1 MPGKPRVRRQH
12 PELTEVSRWVDL
24 DGDVHYLDYGG
35 PRSGP
40 QLVLVHGLGGSAV
53 NWAAVA
59 PALAKRCRVV
69 APDLAGFGRTRSSGR
84 STSVAHNAKL
94 LRRFIEE
101 VLGGGPVVLVGNSMG
116 GLISLMVAGR
126 HPELVKGL
134 VVVDPAMPVGITARP
149 HPAVVAM
156 FATMALPA
164 AGRMI
169 MERRRGQQSAE
180 EAAME
185 VLRLCT
191 VDVSRVPEDVVALH
205 AELVHEQKEYPD
217 IDAELIRAARSLLWV
232 IGRNGEYYRMLR
244 RIQAPV
250 LLLHGDKDRLVPIA
264 AARRAAKTF
273 PEWRFEVAHDV
284 GHVPQLEVPDWTL
297 RQILDWLQ
305 EQRLLKG

>member
-1 MPGKPRVRRQH
+1 MSSMPRVRREH
-12 PELTEVSRWVDL
+12 PELTEVSRWADL

-35 PRSGP
+35 PATGP
-40 QLVLVHGLGGSAV
+40 RLVLVHGLGGSAV

-59 PALAKRCRVV
+59 PSLAEHCRVV

-116 GLISLMVAGR
+116 GLISLMVASR
-126 HPELVKGL
+126 HPELVEGL
-134 VVVDPAMPVGITARP
+134 VLVDPAMPVGVRARP

-156 FATMALPA
+156 FATMAIPA
-164 AGRMI
+164 AGRAI
-169 MERRRGQQSAE
+169 MERRRSQQSAE

-191 VDVSRVPEDVVALH
+191 VDASRVPQDVVMLH
-205 AELVHEQKEYPD
+205 AELVHEQQEYPD
-217 IDAELIRAARSLLWV
+217 VDAELIRAARSLLWV
-232 IGRNGEYYRMLR
+232 IGRNREYYRMLR
-244 RIQAPV
+244 RITAPV
-250 LLLHGDKDRLVPIA
+250 LLLHGDKDRLVPIE
-264 AARRAAKTF
+264 AARRAARTF

-284 GHVPQLEVPDWTL
+284 GHVPQLEVPEWTL
-297 RQILDWLQ
+297 AQVLGWLEDQGLD
-305 EQRLLKG
+305 RA